1 MSALRCSACGHE
13 NRLSARFCGACA
25 APLGKLTPCPGC
37 GAANPP
43 GQKFCDACGRP
54 LAATPVAREPR
65 AYTPRHLAEKILSSR
80 TALEGERKQVTVLFA
95 DVKSSME
102 LAESLDPEEWHRILE
117 RFFEILSE
125 GVHRF
130 EGTVNQYTGDGIMA
144 LFGAPIAHEDH
155 AQRACYA
162 ALHLRD
168 VLRAYA
174 DELRRTGLNLSTRIG
189 INSGEVVVGKIGDDL
204 RMDYTAQG
212 HTVGLAQRME
222 QCAAADST
230 YLTAHT
236 ARLVEGYFQ
245 LRDLGEF
252 SLKGASEPMRVYE
265 LTGRGL
271 IRTRF
276 DISRARGL
284 VRFVG
289 RDSEMRSL
297 EAALERTRH
306 GEGQV
311 LGVVGDAGTGKSR
324 LCFEFAERC
333 RAGGMRVMEGRCL
346 PHGRNLPLFPVLEV
360 IRAYYGI
367 EEGDSEASVREK
379 VAGRLLLLDERYR
392 DELPLLFE
400 FLGVPDPMR
409 PAPPLPPEARQRRL
423 FAVLRRLMQA
433 GGATGQAV
441 ALICFED
448 LHWIDAASEAWVAE
462 MVNAALGGRTLL
474 LLNFRPEYRADWM
487 QRAHYQQLALAP
499 LSAEAIGEL
508 ITDLIGSHPTA
519 HGLARRIHEHTGGNP
534 FFAEEVVQTLIE
546 SGQLEGTRGAYRL
559 RDTGAHL
566 EVPPTVQALLAAR
579 IDRLP
584 EREKRVLQS
593 AAVIGKDFA
602 EPLLAAVAGLP
613 ERELAEA
620 LARLRCGEF
629 LHERSLYPIA
639 EYIFKHPL
647 TQAVAQD
654 SLLGE
659 RRRALH
665 AAVARAIEA
674 AGGLLDEQAALLA
687 HHWEEAREAEPAAKW
702 HRRAAEWIAGRNPS
716 EATRHWQ
723 RVRAL
728 ADEAEDAALA
738 TELGWR
744 SRAMILEYAWRLG
757 VSQPEAD
764 ELLREG
770 EAWARRQSDPR
781 ALAHLYNAYA
791 LTIALGLGQ
800 LARARKLFEEGLR
813 LAQAAGDEP
822 LAFAFELRL
831 AHMMSWAGDARAARR
846 AMEAANACPVAVMEA
861 VSPLLSFDAPSY
873 ATGFFGYLVAHE
885 GRFEEAVRHLEQ
897 AIERARA
904 HGATEVLGW
913 LLGMEAEISLERGD
927 LSRAARMAR
936 ESMEI
941 AERIESPLSR
951 GLAASV
957 LSRVV
962 AQEGDLDAAIAL
974 AEQSIEDV
982 ARTSRY
988 ALPHAMSVLSGF
1000 RCARGER
1007 DEGRR
1012 LALEAL
1018 HLAETGDLH
1027 YGQLAAELVLA
1038 RIALFDSQP
1047 DDACAWL
1054 ARAAQTLDATGHLW
1068 RQPELLE
1075 LRAGLAQLRG
1085 DAPGWEQALREA
1097 QRLHGEMGASGQVER
1112 IAREL
1117 NV

>member
-1 MSALRCSACGHE
+1 M
-13 NRLSARFCGACA
+13 
-25 APLGKLTPCPGC
+25 
-37 GAANPP
+37 
-43 GQKFCDACGRP
+43 
-54 LAATPVAREPR
+54 PVAPSTHGPREPR
-65 AYTPRHLAEKILSSR
+65 TYTPRHLAEKILSSR
-80 TALEGERKQVTVLFA
+80 AALEGERKQVTVLFA
-95 DVKSSME
+95 DVKGSLE
-102 LAESLDPEEWHRILE
+102 LAESLDPEEWHSILD
-117 RFFEILSE
+117 RFFQILSE

-168 VLRAYA
+168 ALRAYA
-174 DELRRTGLNLSTRIG
+174 DELRRTRGINLSTRIG

-252 SLKGASEPMRVYE
+252 SLKGASEPTRVYD
-265 LTGRGL
+265 LTGGGL
-271 IRTRF
+271 VRTRF
-276 DISRARGL
+276 DLSLARGL

-297 EAALERTRH
+297 EAALERTRR

-333 RAGGMRVMEGRCL
+333 RAEGIRVMEGRCL
-346 PHGRNLPLFPVLEV
+346 SHGRNLPLFPVLEV

-367 EEGDSEASVREK
+367 EEGDSEVSVREK
-379 VAGRLLLLDERYR
+379 VAGRLLLLDDRYR
-392 DELPLLFE
+392 DELPILFE
-400 FLGVPDPMR
+400 FFGVADPVR

-433 GGATGQAV
+433 GGATGQEV
-441 ALICFED
+441 GLVCFED
-448 LHWIDAASEAWVAE
+448 LHWIDAASETWLAE

-508 ITDLIGSHPTA
+508 IADLIGTHPTT

-546 SGQLEGTRGAYRL
+546 SGQLEGTRGAYHL
-559 RDTGAHL
+559 RDRGARL

-593 AAVIGKDFA
+593 AAVIGKDFT
-602 EPLLAAVAGLP
+602 EPLLAAVAELP
-613 ERELAEA
+613 GRELAEA
-620 LARLRCGEF
+620 LARLRSGEF

-639 EYIFKHPL
+639 EYSFKHPL
-647 TQAVAQD
+647 TQGVAQD

-702 HRRAAEWIAGRNPS
+702 HRRAAEWIAGRNS
-716 EATRHWQ
+716 REATRHWQ
-723 RVRAL
+723 RVREL
-728 ADEAEDAALA
+728 ADEIEDAALA

-764 ELLREG
+764 ALLREG

-781 ALAHLYNAYA
+781 ALAYLYKAYA
-791 LTIALGLGQ
+791 TAVALGLGQ
-800 LARARKLFEEGLR
+800 LARARELLEEGLP

-822 LAFAFELRL
+822 LAFALELHL
-831 AHMMSWAGDARAARR
+831 VFVIDLAGDTRAALR
-846 AMEAANACPVAVMEA
+846 AIEAANAHPLAVMEA
-861 VSPLLSFDAPSY
+861 ASSLLGYDAASW
-873 ATGFFGYLVAHE
+873 ATGYLGYLVARE
-885 GRFEEAVRHLEQ
+885 GRLEEAVRHLEQ
-897 AIERARA
+897 AIERARTR
-904 HGATEVLGW
+904 GATEVLGW
-913 LLGMEAEISLERGD
+913 LLGMEADIWLERGD

-951 GLAASV
+951 GNAAWA
-957 LSRVV
+957 LSRVF
-962 AQEGDLDAAIAL
+962 AQEGDLDAAVAL
-974 AEQSIEDV
+974 AEQWIQD
-982 ARTSRY
+982 ARRANRFS
-988 ALPHAMSVLSGF
+988 LPVAMSVLSGF

-1018 HLAETGDLH
+1018 HLAETG
-1027 YGQLAAELVLA
+1027 GFGTQLEVELVLA
-1038 RIALFDSQP
+1038 RIALLDAQP
-1047 DDACAWL
+1047 DDASAWL
-1054 ARAAQTLDATGHLW
+1054 TRAEQTLDATGHLS
-1068 RQPELLE
+1068 RLPELLE

-1085 DAPGWEQALREA
+1085 DAPGRERALREA
-1097 QRLHGEMGASGQVER
+1097 HRLFVEFGATARAEQV
-1112 IAREL
+1112 AREIGG
-1117 NV
+1117 